1 MCFAPILCI
10 KSVLRDLKPCT
21 VGAHDN
27 VLDCFL
33 GYQKYTKKKKK
44 DLNVPK
50 TSPSLACPLGK
61 TPSGQ
66 CCFSG

>member
-44 DLNVPK
+44 K
-50 TSPSLACPLGK
+50 T
-61 TPSGQ
+61 
-66 CCFSG
+66 